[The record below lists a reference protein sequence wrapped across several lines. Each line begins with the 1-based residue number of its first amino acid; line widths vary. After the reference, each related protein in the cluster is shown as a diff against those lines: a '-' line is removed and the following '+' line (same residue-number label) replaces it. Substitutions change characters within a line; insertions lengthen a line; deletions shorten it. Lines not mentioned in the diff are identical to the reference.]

1 MHYNYD
7 DLSDPPDLE
16 TFKMDLIQT
25 TLKKSFFQN
34 EPPKPYQMLKLPIIM
49 APSLLRQQTNNDI
62 KKKSL
67 LEKEFVFTKETMT
80 EFAKLIDSRKLNIL
94 SINDMRPNELVELSE
109 TLGLEKI
116 NRKSGTNLRNE
127 INYLVKIFLA
137 GQVTLLNCIL

>member
-7 DLSDPPDLE
+7 DPSDPPDLE

-34 EPPKPYQMLKLPIIM
+34 EPPKPYKMLKLPIIM

-80 EFAKLIDSRKLNIL
+80 EFAKQIDSRKLNIL
-94 SINDMRPNELVELSE
+94 SINDMRPNELVELAE

-116 NRKSGTNLRNE
+116 NQKSGTNLRNE
-127 INYLVKIFLA
+127 INYLIKIFLA
-137 GQVTLLNCIL
+137 GQVPLLNCIL

>member
-1 MHYNYD
+1 MNYNYD

-127 INYLVKIFLA
+127 INYLIKIFLA

>member
-1 MHYNYD
+1 
-7 DLSDPPDLE
+7 
-16 TFKMDLIQT
+16 
-25 TLKKSFFQN
+25 
-34 EPPKPYQMLKLPIIM
+34 
-49 APSLLRQQTNNDI
+49 
-62 KKKSL
+62 
-67 LEKEFVFTKETMT
+67 MT

-127 INYLVKIFLA
+127 INYLIKIFLA